1 MLLKKG
7 DRVIHCGA
15 FHTEDP
21 KVMRVT
27 GIQKASFEVIEDEL
41 IDEIEWDA
49 FKATPKE
56 YVVDFQ
62 GGGWAYN
69 YQIYKLGW
77 STSNGFV

>member
-1 MLLKKG
+1 MVLKKG
-7 DRVIHCGA
+7 DRVVHCGA

-21 KVMRVT
+21 KVICVT
-27 GIQKASFEVIEDEL
+27 GIQKTSFEVLEDEM

-56 YVVDFQ
+56 YVVDLE
-62 GGGWAYN
+62 GGDWAYN

-77 STSNGFV
+77 STSI